1 MKKEKKGT
9 INGTIYKVKK
19 LPTLLN
25 WITSSKG
32 DFYCLNCL
40 YSVRNENK
48 LKSHETLCA
57 NKDFCGI
64 VMPSGNDKVLSFNQ
78 YMNSDK
84 M

>member
-1 MKKEKKGT
+1 MKKEKDGT

-25 WITSSKG
+25 WITSNKG

-48 LKSHETLCA
+48 LRSHETLCK

-64 VMPSGNDKVLSFNQ
+64 VMLSENDKVLSFNK